1 MQARVYMICRTN
13 GKLYLD
19 VRLSGKER
27 LDGLSAYA
35 TAQDKRFPAQVFPGG
50 DAPDASTPSRSWVVT
65 IPFLAIAKADVIIEG
80 AHGAYPAL
88 HVDFKRAKLAS
99 LLNARLR
106 RSAFEAVAACERGAA
121 GTSTQLRLLRFL
133 EGEDDTAIWRMDVTA
148 GGQNGDVDD
157 IEVFD
162 GLGNPIS
169 FELFSFEDQA
179 VDRDGIRARR
189 RVYSLRVPYGFDCF
203 YVTAGDGFCSCDGRF
218 YNVKRTETW
227 EFMKDACADERQYR
241 TWLDAHK
248 ASPEDLAA
256 QAQTALGV
264 RPKFSIVV
272 PVFEPNAEYLSACI
286 SSVVRQSYAN
296 WELLL
301 VDASP
306 HDGITSKC
314 LEAIADDGRARHIEL
329 ERNLGIA
336 GNTNVGIENATGDWV
351 AFLDYDDILEPDAL
365 FCYARKIAQDA
376 EAAALFCDEDTFE
389 AEGQYRLPVFKS
401 ELNVDLLYSCN
412 CVRHF
417 LAVKREVLDS
427 IGTSSDDV
435 TGAQDYD
442 LTLRVIAAGGKVAH
456 VPRVLYHWRQHSA
469 STAGDNVSGKPYA
482 QEAGRLAL
490 QRHFEALGIGGHVEE
505 TAHPFIY
512 RMRYALPEPHPLVS
526 VIIPNKDHIGE
537 LDACVR
543 SIVENSTYR
552 AFEVV
557 VVENNSKDAKTFAYY
572 DRITTEFDQVKVV
585 HWDGAFNYS
594 AIINHGVRHAAG
606 TRLLLLN
613 NDTEV
618 ISPDFIFEMLGYLE
632 RPEVGVVGA
641 KLFFRDGLV
650 QHAGIEVG
658 PFDTIVHVNQD
669 FVDER
674 EGYRGRA
681 TRPGNF
687 SAVTG
692 ACQMVR
698 RDVFE
703 QVGGYDEGFAV
714 GFNDADFC
722 MRAREAGYLTVFTPY
737 AKLHHYEFTSR
748 GREEVDDAKM
758 RRWEGERELF
768 QTRWA
773 RYFEAGDPFSNP
785 NLSLESCYYALP

>member
-1 MQARVYMICRTN
+1 MTARMQARVYMICRTN

-19 VRLSGKER
+19 VRLSEEER

-35 TAQDKRFPAQVFPGG
+35 MAGNKRFPAQVFPTADGA
-50 DAPDASTPSRSWVVT
+50 DSATRWVVT
-65 IPFLAIAKADVIIEG
+65 IPFLALDHADVVIEG
-80 AHGAYPAL
+80 SRGAYPAL
-88 HVDFKRAKLAS
+88 HVNFKRAKLLS

-106 RSAFEAVAACERGAA
+106 RGAFAAVVACEGNAVGIA
-121 GTSTQLRLLRFL
+121 TQMRLLRFL
-133 EGEDDTAIWRMDVTA
+133 EGEDDTAIWRMDVTEGA
-148 GGQNGDVDD
+148 HGDNEYE

-162 GLGNPIS
+162 GFGNPVD
-169 FELFSFEDQA
+169 FELFLFEDQA
-179 VDRDGIRARR
+179 VDMDGIKARR
-189 RVYSLRVPYGFDCF
+189 RVYSLRVPYGLDCF
-203 YVTAGDGFCSCDGRF
+203 YATAGVGFCSCDGRF
-218 YNVKRTETW
+218 YNVKRTETRD
-227 EFMKDACADERQYR
+227 FMKDACADEGQYR
-241 TWLDAHK
+241 AWLDAHK

-256 QAQTALGV
+256 QAQVTLATQ
-264 RPKFSIVV
+264 PKFSIVV
-272 PVFEPNAEYLSACI
+272 PVFEPNAGYLSACI
-286 SSVVRQSYAN
+286 SSVVRQSYPN
-296 WELLL
+296 WELLV

-306 HDGITSKC
+306 HDGIAARC
-314 LEAIADDGRARHIEL
+314 LEPMGDERIVHLRL

-336 GNTNVGIENATGDWV
+336 GNTNVGIENATGDWI

-365 FCYARKIAQDA
+365 FCYARAIAHDA
-376 EAAALFCDEDTFE
+376 DATALFCDEDTFE
-389 AEGQYRLPVFKS
+389 VDGQYRFPVFKS
-401 ELNVDLLYSCN
+401 ELNLDLLYSYN
-412 CVRHF
+412 CVTHF
-417 LAVKREVLDS
+417 LAVKRETLEA
-427 IGTSSDDV
+427 IGTSPDDV

-442 LTLRVIAAGGKVAH
+442 LTLRVIAAGGKIAH

-469 STAGDNVSGKPYA
+469 STAGDNVSSKPYA

-490 QRHFEALGIGGHVEE
+490 QRHFEARGIAGHVEE
-505 TAHPFIY
+505 TSHPFIY
-512 RMRYALPEPHPLVS
+512 RMRYALPDPHPLVS

-543 SIVENSTYR
+543 SIIEKSAYREFEVVIVENSS
-552 AFEVV
+552 E
-557 VVENNSKDAKTFAYY
+557 DDGTFAYY
-572 DRITTEFDQVKVV
+572 ERITAEFDQVKVV
-585 HWDGAFNYS
+585 RWEGSFNYS

-606 TRLLLLN
+606 SRLLLLN

-618 ISPDFIFEMLGYLE
+618 ISPDFIPEMLGYLE

-669 FVDER
+669 FVDKR

-703 QVGGYDEGFAV
+703 QVGGYDEDFAV

-722 MRAREAGYLTVFTPY
+722 MRAKEAGYLTVFTPY

-768 QTRWA
+768 QERWA
-773 RYFEAGDPFSNP
+773 KYFEEGDPFSNP

>member
-19 VRLSGKER
+19 VRLSGEER
-27 LDGLSAYA
+27 LDGLFAYA
-35 TAQDKRFPAQVFPGG
+35 MAGNKRFPAQVFPATDGT
-50 DAPDASTPSRSWVVT
+50 DSATRWVVT
-65 IPFLAIAKADVIIEG
+65 IPFLAFDHADVVIEG
-80 AHGAYPAL
+80 SRGAYPAL
-88 HVDFKRAKLAS
+88 HVNFKRAKLLS

-106 RSAFEAVAACERGAA
+106 RDAFGSVVACEGNAIGIA
-121 GTSTQLRLLRFL
+121 TQMRLLRFL
-133 EGEDDTAIWRMDVTA
+133 EGEDDTAIWRMDVTEGA
-148 GGQNGDVDD
+148 RGDNEDE

-162 GLGNPIS
+162 GFGNPVE
-169 FELFSFEDQA
+169 FELFLFEDQA
-179 VDRDGIRARR
+179 VDMDGIKARR
-189 RVYSLRVPYGFDCF
+189 RVYSLRVPYGLDCF
-203 YVTAGDGFCSCDGRF
+203 YATAGDGFCSCDGRF
-218 YNVKRTETW
+218 YNVKRTETR
-227 EFMKDACADERQYR
+227 EFMKDACADEGQYR

-248 ASPEDLAA
+248 ASSEDLAA
-256 QAQTALGV
+256 QAQAVLTV
-264 RPKFSIVV
+264 QPKFSIVV
-272 PVFEPNAEYLSACI
+272 PVFEPNAGYLSACI
-286 SSVVRQSYAN
+286 SSVTNQSYAN

-301 VDASP
+301 VDASSQ
-306 HDGITSKC
+306 DGIVSNC
-314 LEAIADDGRARHIEL
+314 LEAIGDDARIRHLEL
-329 ERNLGIA
+329 DGNLGIA

-365 FCYARKIAQDA
+365 FCYAHAIVRDA
-376 EAAALFCDEDTFE
+376 DATALFCDEDTFE
-389 AEGQYRLPVFKS
+389 VDGQYRFPVFKS
-401 ELNVDLLYSCN
+401 ELNLDLLYSYN
-412 CVRHF
+412 CVTHF
-417 LAVKREVLDS
+417 LAVKREALEA
-427 IGTSSDDV
+427 IGTSPDDV

-442 LTLRVIAAGGKVAH
+442 LTLRVIAAGGKIAH

-469 STAGDNVSGKPYA
+469 STAGDNVSSKPYA

-490 QRHFEALGIGGHVEE
+490 QRHFEARGIAGHVEE
-505 TAHPFIY
+505 TSHPFIY
-512 RMRYALPEPHPLVS
+512 RMRYTLPDPHPLVS

-543 SIVENSTYR
+543 SIIEKSAYR
-552 AFEVV
+552 EFEVV
-557 VVENNSKDAKTFAYY
+557 IVENNSEDDGTFAYY
-572 DRITTEFDQVKVV
+572 ERITAEFDQVKVV
-585 HWDGAFNYS
+585 RWEGAFNYS

-606 TRLLLLN
+606 SRLLLLN

-618 ISPDFIFEMLGYLE
+618 ISPDFIPEMLGYLE

-703 QVGGYDEGFAV
+703 QVGGYDEDFAV

-722 MRAREAGYLTVFTPY
+722 MRVKEAGYLTVFTPY

-768 QTRWA
+768 QERWA
-773 RYFEAGDPFSNP
+773 KYFEEGDPFSNP
-785 NLSLESCYYALP
+785 NLSLESCYYALS

>member
-19 VRLSGKER
+19 VRLSGEER

-35 TAQDKRFPAQVFPGG
+35 MAENKRFPAQVFPTADGA
-50 DAPDASTPSRSWVVT
+50 DSATRWVVT
-65 IPFLAIAKADVIIEG
+65 IPFLAFDHADVVIEG
-80 AHGAYPAL
+80 SRGAYPAL
-88 HVDFKRAKLAS
+88 HVNFKRAKLLS

-106 RSAFEAVAACERGAA
+106 RGAFGSVVACEGNAIGIA
-121 GTSTQLRLLRFL
+121 TQMRLLRFL
-133 EGEDDTAIWRMDVTA
+133 EGEDDTAIWRMDVTEGA
-148 GGQNGDVDD
+148 HGDNEDE

-162 GLGNPIS
+162 GFGNPVE
-169 FELFSFEDQA
+169 FELFLFEDQA
-179 VDRDGIRARR
+179 VDMDGIKARR
-189 RVYSLRVPYGFDCF
+189 RVYSLRVPYGLDCF
-203 YVTAGDGFCSCDGRF
+203 YATAGDGFCSCDGRF
-218 YNVKRTETW
+218 YNVKRAETRD
-227 EFMKDACADERQYR
+227 FMKDACADEEQYR
-241 TWLDAHK
+241 KWLNTHK

-256 QAQTALGV
+256 QAQAVLTV
-264 RPKFSIVV
+264 QPKFSIVV
-272 PVFEPNAEYLSACI
+272 PVFEPNAGYLSACI

-296 WELLL
+296 WELLV

-306 HDGITSKC
+306 HDGIAARC
-314 LEAIADDGRARHIEL
+314 LEPMGDERIVYLRL

-365 FCYARKIAQDA
+365 FCYARAIARDA
-376 EAAALFCDEDTFE
+376 DAAAMFCDEDTFE
-389 AEGQYRLPVFKS
+389 VDGQYRFPVFKS
-401 ELNVDLLYSCN
+401 ELNLDLLYSYN
-412 CVRHF
+412 CVTHF
-417 LAVKREVLDS
+417 LAVKREALEA
-427 IGTSSDDV
+427 IGTSPDDV

-442 LTLRVIAAGGKVAH
+442 LTLRVIAAGGKIVH
-456 VPRVLYHWRQHSA
+456 VPRVLYHWRQHST
-469 STAGDNVSGKPYA
+469 STAGDNVSSKPYA

-490 QRHFEALGIGGHVEE
+490 QRHFEARGIAGHVEE
-505 TAHPFIY
+505 TSHPFIY
-512 RMRYALPEPHPLVS
+512 RMRYALPDPHPLVS

-543 SIVENSTYR
+543 SIIEKSAYR
-552 AFEVV
+552 EFEIVI
-557 VVENNSKDAKTFAYY
+557 VENNSEDDETFAYY
-572 DRITTEFDQVKVV
+572 ERITAEFDQVKVV
-585 HWDGAFNYS
+585 RWEGSFNYS

-606 TRLLLLN
+606 SRLLLLN
-613 NDTEV
+613 NDTEI
-618 ISPDFIFEMLGYLE
+618 ISPDFIPEMLGYLE

-703 QVGGYDEGFAV
+703 QAGGYDEDFAV

-722 MRAREAGYLTVFTPY
+722 MRAKEAGYLTVFTPY

-768 QTRWA
+768 QERWA
-773 RYFEAGDPFSNP
+773 KYFEEGDPFSNP

>member
-19 VRLSGKER
+19 VRLSGEER

-35 TAQDKRFPAQVFPGG
+35 MAENKRFPAQVFPTADGA
-50 DAPDASTPSRSWVVT
+50 DSATRWVVT
-65 IPFLAIAKADVIIEG
+65 IPFLAFDHADVVIEG
-80 AHGAYPAL
+80 SRGAYPAL
-88 HVDFKRAKLAS
+88 HVNFKRAKLLS

-106 RSAFEAVAACERGAA
+106 RDAFGSVVACEGNAIGIA
-121 GTSTQLRLLRFL
+121 TQMRLLRFL
-133 EGEDDTAIWRMDVTA
+133 EGEDDTAIWRMDVTEGA
-148 GGQNGDVDD
+148 HGDNEDE

-162 GLGNPIS
+162 GFGNPVE
-169 FELFSFEDQA
+169 FELFLFEDQA
-179 VDRDGIRARR
+179 VDMDGIKARR
-189 RVYSLRVPYGFDCF
+189 RVYSLRVPYGLDCF
-203 YVTAGDGFCSCDGRF
+203 YATAGDGFCSCDGRF
-218 YNVKRTETW
+218 YNVKRAETRD
-227 EFMKDACADERQYR
+227 FMKDACADERQYR
-241 TWLDAHK
+241 AWLDAHK

-256 QAQTALGV
+256 QAQAVLTV
-264 RPKFSIVV
+264 QPKFSIVV
-272 PVFEPNAEYLSACI
+272 PVFEPNAGYLSACI
-286 SSVVRQSYAN
+286 SSVTNQSYAN

-301 VDASP
+301 VDASSQ
-306 HDGITSKC
+306 DGIVSNC
-314 LEAIADDGRARHIEL
+314 LEAIGDDARIRHLEL
-329 ERNLGIA
+329 DGNLGIA

-365 FCYARKIAQDA
+365 FCYAHAIVRDA
-376 EAAALFCDEDTFE
+376 DAAALFCDEDTFE
-389 AEGQYRLPVFKS
+389 VDGQYRLPVFKS
-401 ELNVDLLYSCN
+401 ELNLDLLYSYN

-417 LAVKREVLDS
+417 LAVRREMLEA

-442 LTLRVIAAGGKVAH
+442 LTLRVIAAGGKIAH

-469 STAGDNVSGKPYA
+469 STTVDNVSGKPYA

-490 QRHFEALGIGGHVEE
+490 QRHFEARGIAGHVEE
-505 TAHPFIY
+505 TSHPFIY
-512 RMRYALPEPHPLVS
+512 RMRYALPDPHPLVS

-543 SIVENSTYR
+543 SIIEKSAYR
-552 AFEVV
+552 EFEVV
-557 VVENNSKDAKTFAYY
+557 IVENNSEDDGTFAYY
-572 DRITTEFDQVKVV
+572 ERITAEFDQVKVV
-585 HWDGAFNYS
+585 RWEGAFNYS

-606 TRLLLLN
+606 SRLLLLN

-618 ISPDFIFEMLGYLE
+618 ISPDFIPEMLGYLE

-703 QVGGYDEGFAV
+703 QVGGYDEDFAV

-722 MRAREAGYLTVFTPY
+722 MRVKEAGYLTVFTPY

-768 QTRWA
+768 QERWA
-773 RYFEAGDPFSNP
+773 KYFEEGDPFSNP

>member
-1 MQARVYMICRTN
+1 MQAHLYMVCRTN

-19 VRLSGKER
+19 VRLSGEER

-35 TAQDKRFPAQVFPGG
+35 MAGNKRFPAQVFPTADGA
-50 DAPDASTPSRSWVVT
+50 DSATRWVVT
-65 IPFLAIAKADVIIEG
+65 IPFLAFDHADVVIEG
-80 AHGAYPAL
+80 SCGAYPAL
-88 HVDFKRAKLAS
+88 HVNFKRAKLLS

-106 RSAFEAVAACERGAA
+106 RDAFGSVVACEGNAIGIA
-121 GTSTQLRLLRFL
+121 TQMRLLRFL
-133 EGEDDTAIWRMDVTA
+133 EGEDDTAIWRMDVTRDV
-148 GGQNGDVDD
+148 GDDAEDV

-162 GLGNPIS
+162 GFGNPVE
-169 FELFSFEDQA
+169 FELFLFEDQA
-179 VDRDGIRARR
+179 VDVDGIRARR
-189 RVYSLRVPYGFDCF
+189 KIYSLRVPYGLDCF
-203 YVTAGDGFCSCDGRF
+203 YVTAGNGFCSCDGRF

-227 EFMKDACADERQYR
+227 EFMKDACADEGHYR
-241 TWLDAHK
+241 AWLDVHK
-248 ASPEDLAA
+248 ASPEELAT
-256 QAQTALGV
+256 QAQTALV
-264 RPKFSIVV
+264 AQPKFSIVI
-272 PVFEPNAEYLSACI
+272 PVFEPNAGYLSTCI

-296 WELLL
+296 WELLV

-306 HDGITSKC
+306 YDGIAARC
-314 LEAIADDGRARHIEL
+314 LEPMCDERIVYLRL

-336 GNTNVGIENATGDWV
+336 GNTNVGIENATGDWI

-365 FCYARKIAQDA
+365 FCYAHAIARDA
-376 EAAALFCDEDTFE
+376 DAAALFCDEDTFE
-389 AEGQYRLPVFKS
+389 VDGQYRFPVFKS
-401 ELNVDLLYSCN
+401 ELNLDLLYSYN
-412 CVRHF
+412 CVTHF
-417 LAVKREVLDS
+417 LAVKREALEA
-427 IGTSSDDV
+427 IGTSPDDV

-442 LTLRVIAAGGKVAH
+442 LTLRVIAAGGEVVH

-469 STAGDNVSGKPYA
+469 STAGDNVSSKPYA

-490 QRHFEALGIGGHVEE
+490 QRHFETRGIAGQVEE
-505 TAHPFIY
+505 TSHPFIY
-512 RMRYALPEPHPLVS
+512 RMRYALPDPHPFVS

-543 SIVENSTYR
+543 SIIGKSTYR
-552 AFEVV
+552 EFEIII
-557 VVENNSKDAKTFAYY
+557 VENNSEDAATFDYY
-572 DRITTEFDQVKVV
+572 ERIATEFEQVKVV
-585 HWDGAFNYS
+585 RWDGAFNYS
-594 AIINHGVRHAAG
+594 AIINYGASKASG
-606 TRLLLLN
+606 SRLLLLN

-618 ISPDFIFEMLGYLE
+618 ISPDFIPEMLGYLE

-669 FVDER
+669 FTDER

-703 QVGGYDEGFAV
+703 QVGGYDEDFAV

-722 MRAREAGYLTVFTPY
+722 MRAKEAGYLTVFTPY

-768 QTRWA
+768 QERWA
-773 RYFEAGDPFSNP
+773 KHFEEGDPFSNP

>member
-19 VRLSGKER
+19 VRLSGEER

-35 TAQDKRFPAQVFPGG
+35 MAGNKRFPAQVFPTADGA
-50 DAPDASTPSRSWVVT
+50 DSATRWVVT
-65 IPFLAIAKADVIIEG
+65 IPFLAFDHADVVIEG
-80 AHGAYPAL
+80 SCGAYPAL
-88 HVDFKRAKLAS
+88 HVNFKRAKLLS

-106 RSAFEAVAACERGAA
+106 RDAFGSVVACEGNAIGIA
-121 GTSTQLRLLRFL
+121 TQMRLLRFL
-133 EGEDDTAIWRMDVTA
+133 EGEDDTAIWRMDVTEGA
-148 GGQNGDVDD
+148 HGDNEDE

-162 GLGNPIS
+162 GFGNPVE
-169 FELFSFEDQA
+169 FELFLFEDQA
-179 VDRDGIRARR
+179 VDMDGIKARR
-189 RVYSLRVPYGFDCF
+189 RVYSLRVPYGLDCF
-203 YVTAGDGFCSCDGRF
+203 YATAGDGFCSCDGRF
-218 YNVKRTETW
+218 YNVKRTETR
-227 EFMKDACADERQYR
+227 EFMKDACADEGQYR
-241 TWLDAHK
+241 AWLDAHK

-256 QAQTALGV
+256 QAQAVLTV
-264 RPKFSIVV
+264 QPKFSIVV
-272 PVFEPNAEYLSACI
+272 PVFEPNAGYLSTCI

-296 WELLL
+296 WELLV

-306 HDGITSKC
+306 HDGIAARC
-314 LEAIADDGRARHIEL
+314 LEPMGDERIVRLRL

-365 FCYARKIAQDA
+365 FCYAHAIARDA
-376 EAAALFCDEDTFE
+376 DAAALFCDEDTFE
-389 AEGQYRLPVFKS
+389 VDGQYRFPVFKS
-401 ELNVDLLYSCN
+401 ELNLDLLYSYN
-412 CVRHF
+412 CVTHF
-417 LAVKREVLDS
+417 LAVKREALEA
-427 IGTSSDDV
+427 IGTSPDDV

-442 LTLRVIAAGGKVAH
+442 LTLRVIAAGGEVVH

-469 STAGDNVSGKPYA
+469 STAGDNVSSKPYA

-490 QRHFEALGIGGHVEE
+490 QRHFETRGIAGQVEE
-505 TAHPFIY
+505 TSHPFIY
-512 RMRYALPEPHPLVS
+512 RMRYALPDPHPFVS

-543 SIVENSTYR
+543 SIIGKSTYR
-552 AFEVV
+552 EFEIII
-557 VVENNSKDAKTFAYY
+557 VENNSEDAATFDYY
-572 DRITTEFDQVKVV
+572 ERIATEFEQVKVV
-585 HWDGAFNYS
+585 RWDGAFNYS
-594 AIINHGVRHAAG
+594 AIINYGASKASG
-606 TRLLLLN
+606 SRLLLLN

-618 ISPDFIFEMLGYLE
+618 ISPDFIPEMLGYLE

-669 FVDER
+669 FTDER

-703 QVGGYDEGFAV
+703 QVGGYDEDFAV

-722 MRAREAGYLTVFTPY
+722 MRAKEAGYLTVFTPY

-768 QTRWA
+768 QERWA
-773 RYFEAGDPFSNP
+773 KHFEEGDPFSNP

>member
-1 MQARVYMICRTN
+1 M
-13 GKLYLD
+13 
-19 VRLSGKER
+19 
-27 LDGLSAYA
+27 
-35 TAQDKRFPAQVFPGG
+35 
-50 DAPDASTPSRSWVVT
+50 
-65 IPFLAIAKADVIIEG
+65 
-80 AHGAYPAL
+80 
-88 HVDFKRAKLAS
+88 
-99 LLNARLR
+99 
-106 RSAFEAVAACERGAA
+106 
-121 GTSTQLRLLRFL
+121 
-133 EGEDDTAIWRMDVTA
+133 
-148 GGQNGDVDD
+148 
-157 IEVFD
+157 
-162 GLGNPIS
+162 
-169 FELFSFEDQA
+169 
-179 VDRDGIRARR
+179 
-189 RVYSLRVPYGFDCF
+189 
-203 YVTAGDGFCSCDGRF
+203 
-218 YNVKRTETW
+218 KRTETRD
-227 EFMKDACADERQYR
+227 FMKDACADEGQYR
-241 TWLDAHK
+241 AWLDVHK

-256 QAQTALGV
+256 QTQAVLMVQ
-264 RPKFSIVV
+264 PKFSIVV
-272 PVFEPNAEYLSACI
+272 PVFEPNAGYLSTCI

-296 WELLL
+296 WELLV

-306 HDGITSKC
+306 HDGIAARC
-314 LEAIADDGRARHIEL
+314 LEPMGDERIVYLRL

-336 GNTNVGIENATGDWV
+336 GNTNVGIENATGDWI

-365 FCYARKIAQDA
+365 FCYARAIAHDA
-376 EAAALFCDEDTFE
+376 DATALFCDEDTFE
-389 AEGQYRLPVFKS
+389 VDGQYRFPVFKS
-401 ELNVDLLYSCN
+401 ELNLDLLYSYN
-412 CVRHF
+412 CVTHF
-417 LAVKREVLDS
+417 LAVKRETLEA
-427 IGTSSDDV
+427 IGTSPDDV

-442 LTLRVIAAGGKVAH
+442 LTLRVIAAGGKIAH

-469 STAGDNVSGKPYA
+469 STAGDNVSSKPYA

-490 QRHFEALGIGGHVEE
+490 QRHFEARGIAGHVEE
-505 TAHPFIY
+505 TLHPFIY
-512 RMRYALPEPHPLVS
+512 RMRYALPDPHPLVS

-543 SIVENSTYR
+543 SIIEKSAYR
-552 AFEVV
+552 EFEVV
-557 VVENNSKDAKTFAYY
+557 IVENNSEDDGTFAYY
-572 DRITTEFDQVKVV
+572 ERIIAEFDQVKVV
-585 HWDGAFNYS
+585 RWNRAFNYS

-606 TRLLLLN
+606 SRLLLLN

-618 ISPDFIFEMLGYLE
+618 ISPDFIPEMLGYLE

-703 QVGGYDEGFAV
+703 QVGGYDEDFAV

-722 MRAREAGYLTVFTPY
+722 MRAKEAGYLTVFTPY

-768 QTRWA
+768 QKRWA
-773 RYFEAGDPFSNP
+773 KYFEEGDPSSNP

>member
-1 MQARVYMICRTN
+1 MRAHVNLVCRTN

-19 VRLSGKER
+19 VRLSEEER

-35 TAQDKRFPAQVFPGG
+35 MAGSRRFPAQVFPAADGV
-50 DAPDASTPSRSWVVT
+50 DSATRWVIA
-65 IPFLAIAKADVIIEG
+65 IPFLALDRADVIIEG
-80 AHGAYPAL
+80 SCGADPAL
-88 HVDFKRAKLAS
+88 HVNFKRAKLLS

-106 RSAFEAVAACERGAA
+106 RSAFESIIACERSVA
-121 GTSTQLRLLRFL
+121 GVVTQLRLLRFL
-133 EGEDDTAIWRMDVTA
+133 EGEDDTAIWRMDVT
-148 GGQNGDVDD
+148 GDAQGDAADEIKVC
-157 IEVFD
+157 D
-162 GLGNPIS
+162 GFGNPVE
-169 FELFSFEDQA
+169 FELFLFEDQA
-179 VDRDGIRARR
+179 VDVDGIKARR
-189 RVYSLRVPYGFDCF
+189 RIYSLRVPYGLDCF

-227 EFMKDACADERQYR
+227 EFMKDACADEGQYR
-241 TWLDAHK
+241 AWLDAHK
-248 ASPEDLAA
+248 ASPEDLAV
-256 QAQTALGV
+256 QARTTLAVQ
-264 RPKFSIVV
+264 PKFSIVV
-272 PVFEPNAEYLSACI
+272 PVFEPNAAFLGACI

-296 WELLL
+296 WELLV

-306 HDGITSKC
+306 HDGIVRRC
-314 LEAIADDGRARHIEL
+314 LESMDDERIRHLEL
-329 ERNLGIA
+329 EANFGIA
-336 GNTNVGIENATGDWV
+336 GNTNVGIDNATGDWV
-351 AFLDYDDILEPDAL
+351 AFLDYDDMLEPDAL
-365 FCYARKIAQDA
+365 FCYARAIAQDE

-401 ELNVDLLYSCN
+401 ELNLDLLYSYN
-412 CVRHF
+412 CVMHF
-417 LAVKREVLDS
+417 LAVKRTMLDK
-427 IGTSSDDV
+427 IGTSPGDV

-442 LTLRVIAAGGKVAH
+442 LTLRVIAAGGKVVH
-456 VPRVLYHWRQHSA
+456 VPRVLYHCRQDSV
-469 STAGDNVSGKPYA
+469 STTVDISRARK
-482 QEAGRLAL
+482 AGRLAL
-490 QRHFEALGIGGHVEE
+490 QRHFEARGIAGQVEE
-505 TAHPFIY
+505 TSCPFTY
-512 RMRYALPEPHPLVS
+512 RMRYALPDSRLLVS

-543 SIVENSTYR
+543 SIIGKSTYR
-552 AFEVV
+552 DFEIVI
-557 VVENNSKDAKTFAYY
+557 VENNSEDAATFDYY
-572 DRITTEFDQVKVV
+572 ERIIAEFEQVKVV
-585 HWDGAFNYS
+585 RWDGVFNYS
-594 AIINHGVRHAAG
+594 AIINYGASEASG
-606 TRLLLLN
+606 SRLLLLN

-618 ISPDFIFEMLGYLE
+618 ISPDFIPEMLGYLE

-703 QVGGYDEGFAV
+703 QVGGYDEDFAV

-722 MRAREAGYLTVFTPY
+722 MRAKEAGYLTVFTPY

-768 QTRWA
+768 QERWA
-773 RYFEAGDPFSNP
+773 KYFEEGDPFSNP

>member
-1 MQARVYMICRTN
+1 MQAHLYMVCRTN

-19 VRLSGKER
+19 VRLSEEEC

-35 TAQDKRFPAQVFPGG
+35 TSGDRRFPAQVFPADGG
-50 DAPDASTPSRSWVVT
+50 MEPTTRWIVMV
-65 IPFLAIAKADVIIEG
+65 PFLALAKADVIIEG
-80 AHGAYPAL
+80 SRGAYPAL
-88 HVDFKRAKLAS
+88 HVNFKRAKLIS

-106 RSAFEAVAACERGAA
+106 RSAFESVATCDGRFLDGI
-121 GTSTQLRLLRFL
+121 TQMRLLRFL
-133 EGEDDTAIWRMDVTA
+133 EGEDDTAIWRMDVTRDA
-148 GGQNGDVDD
+148 GDD
-157 IEVFD
+157 AEDAIEVFD
-162 GLGNPIS
+162 GFGNPVE
-169 FELFSFEDQA
+169 FELFLFEDQA
-179 VDRDGIRARR
+179 MDVDGIRARR
-189 RVYSLRVPYGFDCF
+189 KIYSLRVPYGLDCF
-203 YVTAGDGFCSCDGRF
+203 HVTAGNGFCSCDGRF
-218 YNVKRTETW
+218 YNVKRTETR
-227 EFMKDACADERQYR
+227 EFMKDACADEGQYR

-248 ASPEDLAA
+248 ASSEDLAA
-256 QAQTALGV
+256 QAQAVLTV
-264 RPKFSIVV
+264 QPKFSIVV
-272 PVFEPNAEYLSACI
+272 PVFEPNAGYLSACI
-286 SSVVRQSYAN
+286 SSVTNQSYAN

-301 VDASP
+301 VDASSQG
-306 HDGITSKC
+306 GIVSNC
-314 LEAIADDGRARHIEL
+314 LEAIGDDARIRHLEL
-329 ERNLGIA
+329 DGNLGIA
-336 GNTNVGIENATGDWV
+336 GNTNVGIENATGGWV

-365 FCYARKIAQDA
+365 FCYVRAIARDA
-376 EAAALFCDEDTFE
+376 DAVALFCDEDTFE
-389 AEGQYRLPVFKS
+389 VDGQYRFPVFKS
-401 ELNVDLLYSCN
+401 ELNLDLLYSYN
-412 CVRHF
+412 CVTHF
-417 LAVKREVLDS
+417 LAVKREALEA
-427 IGTSSDDV
+427 IGTSPDDV

-442 LTLRVIAAGGKVAH
+442 LTLRVIAAGGKIVH

-469 STAGDNVSGKPYA
+469 STAGDNVSSKPYA

-490 QRHFEALGIGGHVEE
+490 QRHFEARGIAGHVEE
-505 TAHPFIY
+505 TSHPFIY
-512 RMRYALPEPHPLVS
+512 RMRYALSDPHPLVS

-543 SIVENSTYR
+543 SIIEKSAYR
-552 AFEVV
+552 EFEVV
-557 VVENNSKDAKTFAYY
+557 IVENNSEDDETFACYE
-572 DRITTEFDQVKVV
+572 RITVEFDQVKVV
-585 HWDGAFNYS
+585 RWEGSFNYS
-594 AIINHGVRHAAG
+594 AIINHGVQHAAG
-606 TRLLLLN
+606 SRLLLLN

-618 ISPDFIFEMLGYLE
+618 ISPDFIPEMLGYLE

-703 QVGGYDEGFAV
+703 QVGGYDEDFAV

-722 MRAREAGYLTVFTPY
+722 MRAKEAGYLTVFTPY

-768 QTRWA
+768 QERWA
-773 RYFEAGDPFSNP
+773 KYFEEGDPFSNP

>member
-1 MQARVYMICRTN
+1 MQAHLYMLCRTN

-19 VRLSGKER
+19 VRLSEEEC

-35 TAQDKRFPAQVFPGG
+35 TSGDRRFPAQVFPADGG
-50 DAPDASTPSRSWVVT
+50 MEPTTRWIVT
-65 IPFLAIAKADVIIEG
+65 VPFLALAKADVIIEG
-80 AHGAYPAL
+80 SHGTYPAL
-88 HVDFKRAKLAS
+88 HVNFKRAKLIS

-106 RSAFEAVAACERGAA
+106 RGAFESVAACDGRFLDGI
-121 GTSTQLRLLRFL
+121 TQMRLLRFL
-133 EGEDDTAIWRMDVTA
+133 EGEDDTAIWRMDVTRDV
-148 GGQNGDVDD
+148 GDDAEDV

-162 GLGNPIS
+162 GFGNPVE
-169 FELFSFEDQA
+169 FELFLFEDQA
-179 VDRDGIRARR
+179 VDVDGIRARR
-189 RVYSLRVPYGFDCF
+189 KIYSLRVPYGLDCF
-203 YVTAGDGFCSCDGRF
+203 YVTAGNGFCSCDGRF

-227 EFMKDACADERQYR
+227 EFMKDACADEGQYR
-241 TWLDAHK
+241 AWLDAHK

-256 QAQTALGV
+256 QAQAVLTV
-264 RPKFSIVV
+264 QPKFSIVV
-272 PVFEPNAEYLSACI
+272 PVFEPNEGYLKSCIASVAC
-286 SSVVRQSYAN
+286 QSYAN

-306 HDGITSKC
+306 HDGIAVRC
-314 LEAIADDGRARHIEL
+314 LEAIGD
-329 ERNLGIA
+329 ERIVHLQLGQNLGIA

-365 FCYARKIAQDA
+365 FCYAHAIARDA
-376 EAAALFCDEDTFE
+376 DAAALFCDEDTFE
-389 AEGQYRLPVFKS
+389 VDGQYRFPVFKS
-401 ELNVDLLYSCN
+401 ELNLDLLYSYN
-412 CVRHF
+412 CVEHF
-417 LAVKREVLDS
+417 LAVKREMLGT
-427 IGTSSDDV
+427 IGTLPDDV
-435 TGAQDYD
+435 TGVQDYD
-442 LTLRVIAAGGKVAH
+442 LTLRVIAVGGKIAH

-469 STAGDNVSGKPYA
+469 STAGDNVSSKPYA
-482 QEAGRLAL
+482 QKAGRLAL
-490 QRHFEALGIGGHVEE
+490 QRHFEARGIAGHVEE
-505 TAHPFIY
+505 TSHPFIY

-543 SIVENSTYR
+543 SIIEKSAYR
-552 AFEVV
+552 EFEVV
-557 VVENNSKDAKTFAYY
+557 IVENNSEDDRTFAYY
-572 DRITTEFDQVKVV
+572 ERITAQSDQVKVV
-585 HWDGAFNYS
+585 RWDGAFNYS

-606 TRLLLLN
+606 SRLLLLN

-618 ISPDFIFEMLGYLE
+618 ISPDFIPEMLGYLE

-703 QVGGYDEGFAV
+703 QVGGYDEDFAV

-722 MRAREAGYLTVFTPY
+722 MRVKEAGYLTVFTPY

-748 GREEVDDAKM
+748 GREEMDDAKM

-768 QTRWA
+768 QERWA
-773 RYFEAGDPFSNP
+773 KYFEEGDPFSNP

>member
-19 VRLSGKER
+19 VRLSGEER

-35 TAQDKRFPAQVFPGG
+35 MAENKRFPAQVFPTADGA
-50 DAPDASTPSRSWVVT
+50 DSATRWVVT
-65 IPFLAIAKADVIIEG
+65 IPFLAFDHADVVIEG
-80 AHGAYPAL
+80 SRGAYPAL
-88 HVDFKRAKLAS
+88 HVNFKRAKLLS

-106 RSAFEAVAACERGAA
+106 RGAFGSVVACEGNAVGIA
-121 GTSTQLRLLRFL
+121 TQMRLLRFL
-133 EGEDDTAIWRMDVTA
+133 EGEDDTAIWRMDVTEGA
-148 GGQNGDVDD
+148 HGDNEDE

-162 GLGNPIS
+162 GFGNPVE
-169 FELFSFEDQA
+169 FELFLFEDQA
-179 VDRDGIRARR
+179 VDMDGIKARR
-189 RVYSLRVPYGFDCF
+189 RVYSLRVPYGLDCF
-203 YVTAGDGFCSCDGRF
+203 YATAGDGFCSCDDRF
-218 YNVKRTETW
+218 YNVKRTETR
-227 EFMKDACADERQYR
+227 EFMKDACADEGQYR

-248 ASPEDLAA
+248 ASSEDLVA
-256 QAQTALGV
+256 QAQAVLTV
-264 RPKFSIVV
+264 QPKFSIVV
-272 PVFEPNAEYLSACI
+272 PVFEPNAGYLSACI
-286 SSVVRQSYAN
+286 SSVVCQSYPN
-296 WELLL
+296 WELLV

-306 HDGITSKC
+306 HDGIAARC
-314 LEAIADDGRARHIEL
+314 LEPMCDERIVHLRL

-365 FCYARKIAQDA
+365 FCYARAIARDA
-376 EAAALFCDEDTFE
+376 DAAALFCDEDTFE
-389 AEGQYRLPVFKS
+389 VDGQYRFPVFKS
-401 ELNVDLLYSCN
+401 ELNLDLLYSYN
-412 CVRHF
+412 CVTHF
-417 LAVKREVLDS
+417 LAVKREALEA
-427 IGTSSDDV
+427 IGTSPDDV

-442 LTLRVIAAGGKVAH
+442 LTLRVIAAGGKIAH

-469 STAGDNVSGKPYA
+469 STAGDNVSSKPYA

-490 QRHFEALGIGGHVEE
+490 QRHFEARGIAGHVEE
-505 TAHPFIY
+505 TSHPFIY
-512 RMRYALPEPHPLVS
+512 RMRYALPDPHPLVS

-543 SIVENSTYR
+543 SIIEKSAYR
-552 AFEVV
+552 EFEVV
-557 VVENNSKDAKTFAYY
+557 IVENNSEDDGTFAYY
-572 DRITTEFDQVKVV
+572 ERITAEFDQVKVV
-585 HWDGAFNYS
+585 RWEGSFNYS

-606 TRLLLLN
+606 SRLLLLN

-618 ISPDFIFEMLGYLE
+618 ISPDFIPEMLGYLE

-703 QVGGYDEGFAV
+703 QVGGYDEDFAV

-722 MRAREAGYLTVFTPY
+722 MRAKEAGYLTVFTPY

-768 QTRWA
+768 QERWA
-773 RYFEAGDPFSNP
+773 KYFEEGDPFSNP

>member
-1 MQARVYMICRTN
+1 MQAHLYMVCRTN

-19 VRLSGKER
+19 VRLSEDEC

-35 TAQDKRFPAQVFPGG
+35 TSGDRRFPAQVFPADGG
-50 DAPDASTPSRSWVVT
+50 NEPTARWTVT
-65 IPFLAIAKADVIIEG
+65 VPFLALAKADVIIEG
-80 AHGAYPAL
+80 SHGTYPAL
-88 HVDFKRAKLAS
+88 HVNFKRAKLIS

-106 RSAFEAVAACERGAA
+106 RSAFESVATCDGRFLDGIA
-121 GTSTQLRLLRFL
+121 QMRLLRFL
-133 EGEDDTAIWRMDVTA
+133 EGEDDTAIWRMDVTRDA
-148 GGQNGDVDD
+148 GDD
-157 IEVFD
+157 AEDAIEVFD
-162 GLGNPIS
+162 GFGNPIE
-169 FELFSFEDQA
+169 FELFLFEDQA
-179 VDRDGIRARR
+179 MDVDGIRARR
-189 RVYSLRVPYGFDCF
+189 KIYSLRVPYGLDCF
-203 YVTAGDGFCSCDGRF
+203 YVTAGNGFCSCDGRF

-227 EFMKDACADERQYR
+227 EFMKDACADEEQYR
-241 TWLDAHK
+241 KWLGAHT
-248 ASPEDLAA
+248 ASPEELAT
-256 QAQTALGV
+256 QAQTALATQ
-264 RPKFSIVV
+264 PKFSIVV
-272 PVFEPNAEYLSACI
+272 PVFEPNEGYLKSCIASVAC
-286 SSVVRQSYAN
+286 QSYAN

-306 HDGITSKC
+306 HDGIAVRC
-314 LEAIADDGRARHIEL
+314 LEAIGD
-329 ERNLGIA
+329 ERIVHLQLGQNLGIA
-336 GNTNVGIENATGDWV
+336 GNTNVGIENATGDWI
-351 AFLDYDDILEPDAL
+351 AFLDYDDMLEPDAL
-365 FCYARKIAQDA
+365 FCYARAIAQDE

-401 ELNVDLLYSCN
+401 ELNLDLLYSYN
-412 CVRHF
+412 CVTHF
-417 LAVKREVLDS
+417 LAVKRTMLDK
-427 IGTSSDDV
+427 IGTSPDDV

-442 LTLRVIAAGGKVAH
+442 LTLRVIAAGGEVVH

-469 STAGDNVSGKPYA
+469 STAGDNVSSKPYA

-490 QRHFEALGIGGHVEE
+490 QRHFETRGIAGQVEE
-505 TAHPFIY
+505 TSHPFIY
-512 RMRYALPEPHPLVS
+512 RMRYALSDSHPFVS

-543 SIVENSTYR
+543 SIIGKSTYR
-552 AFEVV
+552 EFEIVI
-557 VVENNSKDAKTFAYY
+557 VENNSEDAATSDYY
-572 DRITTEFDQVKVV
+572 ERIATEFEQVKVV
-585 HWDGAFNYS
+585 RWDGAFNYS
-594 AIINHGVRHAAG
+594 AIINYGASKASG
-606 TRLLLLN
+606 SRLLLLN

-618 ISPDFIFEMLGYLE
+618 ISPDFIPEMLGYLE

-669 FVDER
+669 FTDER

-698 RDVFE
+698 RDVFD
-703 QVGGYDEGFAV
+703 QVGGYDEDFAV

-722 MRAREAGYLTVFTPY
+722 MRVKEAGYLTVFTPY

-758 RRWEGERELF
+758 RRWKNEQKLF
-768 QTRWA
+768 QERWA
-773 RYFEAGDPFSNP
+773 EYFEKGDPFSNP

>member
-1 MQARVYMICRTN
+1 MQAHLYMVCRTN

-19 VRLSGKER
+19 VRLSEEEC

-35 TAQDKRFPAQVFPGG
+35 TSGDRRFPAQVFPADGG
-50 DAPDASTPSRSWVVT
+50 MEPTTRWIVT
-65 IPFLAIAKADVIIEG
+65 VPFLALAKADVIIEG
-80 AHGAYPAL
+80 SRGAYPAL
-88 HVDFKRAKLAS
+88 HVNFKRAKLLS

-106 RSAFEAVAACERGAA
+106 RDAFESVVACEDNAVGIA
-121 GTSTQLRLLRFL
+121 TQMRLLRFL
-133 EGEDDTAIWRMDVTA
+133 EGEDDTAIWRMDVTEGA
-148 GGQNGDVDD
+148 HGDNEDE

-162 GLGNPIS
+162 GLGNS
-169 FELFSFEDQA
+169 VDFELSLFEDQA
-179 VDRDGIRARR
+179 VDMDGIKARR
-189 RVYSLRVPYGFDCF
+189 RVYSLRVPYGLDCF
-203 YVTAGDGFCSCDGRF
+203 YATAGDGFCSCDGRF
-218 YNVKRTETW
+218 YNVKRTETR
-227 EFMKDACADERQYR
+227 EFMKDACADEGQYR
-241 TWLDAHK
+241 AWLDAHK

-256 QAQTALGV
+256 QAQAVLTV
-264 RPKFSIVV
+264 QPKFSIVV
-272 PVFEPNAEYLSACI
+272 PVFEPNAGYLSTCI

-296 WELLL
+296 WELLV

-306 HDGITSKC
+306 HDGIAARC
-314 LEAIADDGRARHIEL
+314 LEPMGDERIVRLRL

-365 FCYARKIAQDA
+365 FCYAHAIARDA
-376 EAAALFCDEDTFE
+376 DAAALFCDEDTFE
-389 AEGQYRLPVFKS
+389 VDGQYRFPVFKS
-401 ELNVDLLYSCN
+401 ELNLDLLYSYN
-412 CVRHF
+412 CVTHF
-417 LAVKREVLDS
+417 LAVKREALEA
-427 IGTSSDDV
+427 IGTSPDDV

-442 LTLRVIAAGGKVAH
+442 LTLRVIAAGGEVVH

-469 STAGDNVSGKPYA
+469 STAGDNVSSKPYA

-490 QRHFEALGIGGHVEE
+490 QRHFETRGIAGQVEE
-505 TAHPFIY
+505 TSHPFIY
-512 RMRYALPEPHPLVS
+512 RMRYALPDPHPFVS

-543 SIVENSTYR
+543 SIIGKSTYR
-552 AFEVV
+552 EFEIVI
-557 VVENNSKDAKTFAYY
+557 VENNSEDAATFDYY
-572 DRITTEFDQVKVV
+572 ERIATEFEQVKVV
-585 HWDGAFNYS
+585 RWDGAFNYS
-594 AIINHGVRHAAG
+594 AIINYGASKASG
-606 TRLLLLN
+606 SRLLLLN

-618 ISPDFIFEMLGYLE
+618 ISPDFIPEMLGYLE

-669 FVDER
+669 FTDER

-703 QVGGYDEGFAV
+703 QVGGYDEDFAV

-722 MRAREAGYLTVFTPY
+722 MRAKEAGYLTVFTPY

-768 QTRWA
+768 QERWA
-773 RYFEAGDPFSNP
+773 KHFEEGDPFSNP

>member
-35 TAQDKRFPAQVFPGG
+35 MAGNKRFPAQVFPTAEGA
-50 DAPDASTPSRSWVVT
+50 DSATRWVVT
-65 IPFLAIAKADVIIEG
+65 IPFLAFDHADVVIEG
-80 AHGAYPAL
+80 SRGAYPAL
-88 HVDFKRAKLAS
+88 HVNFKRAKLLS

-106 RSAFEAVAACERGAA
+106 RDAFGSVVACEGNAIGIA
-121 GTSTQLRLLRFL
+121 TQMRLLRFL
-133 EGEDDTAIWRMDVTA
+133 EGEDDTAIWRMDVTEGA
-148 GGQNGDVDD
+148 HGDNEDE

-162 GLGNPIS
+162 GFGNPVE
-169 FELFSFEDQA
+169 FELFLFEDQA
-179 VDRDGIRARR
+179 VDMDGIKARR
-189 RVYSLRVPYGFDCF
+189 RVYSLRVPYGLDCF
-203 YVTAGDGFCSCDGRF
+203 YATAGDGFCSCDGRF
-218 YNVKRTETW
+218 YNVKRTETR
-227 EFMKDACADERQYR
+227 EFMKDAYADEGQYR
-241 TWLDAHK
+241 AWLDAHK

-256 QAQTALGV
+256 QAQAVLTV
-264 RPKFSIVV
+264 QPKFSIVV
-272 PVFEPNAEYLSACI
+272 PVFEPNAGYLSTCI

-296 WELLL
+296 WELLV

-306 HDGITSKC
+306 HDGIAARC
-314 LEAIADDGRARHIEL
+314 LEPMGDERIVRLRL

-336 GNTNVGIENATGDWV
+336 GNTNVGIENATGDWI

-365 FCYARKIAQDA
+365 FCYARAIARDA
-376 EAAALFCDEDTFE
+376 DAAALFCDEDTFE
-389 AEGQYRLPVFKS
+389 VDGQYRFPVFKS
-401 ELNVDLLYSCN
+401 ELNLDLLYSYN
-412 CVRHF
+412 CVTHF
-417 LAVKREVLDS
+417 LAVKREALEA
-427 IGTSSDDV
+427 IGTSPDDV

-442 LTLRVIAAGGKVAH
+442 LTLRVIAAGGEVVH

-469 STAGDNVSGKPYA
+469 STAGDNVSSKPYA

-490 QRHFEALGIGGHVEE
+490 QRHFETRGIAGQVEE
-505 TAHPFIY
+505 TSHPFIY
-512 RMRYALPEPHPLVS
+512 RMRYALPDPHPFVS

-543 SIVENSTYR
+543 SIIGKSTYR
-552 AFEVV
+552 EFEIVI
-557 VVENNSKDAKTFAYY
+557 VENNSEDAATFDYY
-572 DRITTEFDQVKVV
+572 ERIATEFEQVKVV
-585 HWDGAFNYS
+585 RWDGAFNYS
-594 AIINHGVRHAAG
+594 AIINYGASKASG
-606 TRLLLLN
+606 SRLLLLN

-618 ISPDFIFEMLGYLE
+618 ISPDFIPEMLGYLE

-669 FVDER
+669 FTDER

-703 QVGGYDEGFAV
+703 QVGGYDEDFAV

-722 MRAREAGYLTVFTPY
+722 MRAKEAGYLTVFTPY

-768 QTRWA
+768 QERWA
-773 RYFEAGDPFSNP
+773 KHFEEGDPFSNP

>member
-19 VRLSGKER
+19 VRLSGEER
-27 LDGLSAYA
+27 LDGLFAYA
-35 TAQDKRFPAQVFPGG
+35 MAGNKRFPAHVFPATDGT
-50 DAPDASTPSRSWVVT
+50 DSATRWVVT
-65 IPFLAIAKADVIIEG
+65 IPFLAFDHADVVIEG
-80 AHGAYPAL
+80 SRGAYPAL
-88 HVDFKRAKLAS
+88 HVNFKRAKLLS

-106 RSAFEAVAACERGAA
+106 RGAFGSVVACEGNAVGIA
-121 GTSTQLRLLRFL
+121 TQMRLRRFL
-133 EGEDDTAIWRMDVTA
+133 EGEDDTAIWRMDVTEGA
-148 GGQNGDVDD
+148 HGDNEDE

-162 GLGNPIS
+162 GFGNPVE
-169 FELFSFEDQA
+169 FELFLFEDQA
-179 VDRDGIRARR
+179 VDMDGIKARR
-189 RVYSLRVPYGFDCF
+189 RVYSLRVPYGLDCF
-203 YVTAGDGFCSCDGRF
+203 YATAGDGFCSCDGRF
-218 YNVKRTETW
+218 YNVKRTETRD
-227 EFMKDACADERQYR
+227 FMKDAGADEGQYR
-241 TWLDAHK
+241 AWLDAHK

-256 QAQTALGV
+256 QAQAVLTV
-264 RPKFSIVV
+264 QPKFSIVV
-272 PVFEPNAEYLSACI
+272 PVFEPNAGYLSACI

-296 WELLL
+296 WELLV

-306 HDGITSKC
+306 HDGIAARC
-314 LEAIADDGRARHIEL
+314 LEPMGDERIVYLRL

-336 GNTNVGIENATGDWV
+336 GNTNVGIENATGDWI

-365 FCYARKIAQDA
+365 FCYARAIVRDA
-376 EAAALFCDEDTFE
+376 DATALFCDEDTFE
-389 AEGQYRLPVFKS
+389 VDGQYRFPVFKS
-401 ELNVDLLYSCN
+401 ELNLDLLYSYN
-412 CVRHF
+412 CVTHF
-417 LAVKREVLDS
+417 LAVKRETLEA
-427 IGTSSDDV
+427 IGTSPDDV

-442 LTLRVIAAGGKVAH
+442 LTLRVIAAGGKIAH

-469 STAGDNVSGKPYA
+469 STAGDNVSSKPYA

-490 QRHFEALGIGGHVEE
+490 QRHFEARGIAGHVEE
-505 TAHPFIY
+505 TSHPFIY
-512 RMRYALPEPHPLVS
+512 RMRYTLPDPHPLVS

-543 SIVENSTYR
+543 SIIEKSAYR
-552 AFEVV
+552 EFEVV
-557 VVENNSKDAKTFAYY
+557 IVENNSEDDGTFAYY
-572 DRITTEFDQVKVV
+572 ERITAEFDQVKVV
-585 HWDGAFNYS
+585 RWEGAFNYS

-606 TRLLLLN
+606 SRLLLLN

-618 ISPDFIFEMLGYLE
+618 ISPDFIPEMLGYLE

-703 QVGGYDEGFAV
+703 QVGGYDEDFAV

-722 MRAREAGYLTVFTPY
+722 MRAKEAGYLTVFTPY

-768 QTRWA
+768 QERWA
-773 RYFEAGDPFSNP
+773 KYFEEGDSFSNP

>member
-1 MQARVYMICRTN
+1 MVCRTN

-19 VRLSGKER
+19 VRLSESER

-35 TAQDKRFPAQVFPGG
+35 MAGDKRFPAQVFPAADGA
-50 DAPDASTPSRSWVVT
+50 DSVTRWVVA
-65 IPFLAIAKADVIIEG
+65 IPFLALDRADVIIEG
-80 AHGAYPAL
+80 SCGAYPAL
-88 HVDFKRAKLAS
+88 HVNFKRTKLLS

-106 RSAFEAVAACERGAA
+106 RSAFESIVACERSAA
-121 GTSTQLRLLRFL
+121 GVVTQLRLLRFL
-133 EGEDDTAIWRMDVTA
+133 EGEDDTAIWRMDVTGDA
-148 GGQNGDVDD
+148 QDDAADEIKVCNG
-157 IEVFD
+157 F
-162 GLGNPIS
+162 GNPVE
-169 FELFSFEDQA
+169 FELFLFEDQA
-179 VDRDGIRARR
+179 VDVDGIKVRR
-189 RVYSLRVPYGFDCF
+189 RIYSLRVPYGLDCF

-218 YNVKRTETW
+218 YNVKRTETR
-227 EFMKDACADERQYR
+227 EFMKDACADEGQYR
-241 TWLDAHK
+241 AWLDAHK
-248 ASPEDLAA
+248 ASPKDLAA
-256 QAQTALGV
+256 QAQVTLAV
-264 RPKFSIVV
+264 QPKFSIVV
-272 PVFEPNAEYLSACI
+272 PAFESNAAFLGACI

-296 WELLL
+296 WELLV

-306 HDGITSKC
+306 HDGIVRRC
-314 LEAIADDGRARHIEL
+314 LESMDDERIRHLEL
-329 ERNLGIA
+329 EANLGIA

-365 FCYARKIAQDA
+365 FCYARAIARDA
-376 EAAALFCDEDTFE
+376 DAAALFCDEDTFE
-389 AEGQYRLPVFKS
+389 VDGQYRFPVFKS
-401 ELNVDLLYSCN
+401 ELNLDLLYSYN
-412 CVRHF
+412 CVTHF
-417 LAVKREVLDS
+417 LAVKRPLLDK
-427 IGTSSDDV
+427 IGTSPDDV

-442 LTLRVIAAGGKVAH
+442 LTLRVVVAGDKIVH

-469 STAGDNVSGKPYA
+469 STAGDNVSSKPYA

-490 QRHFEALGIGGHVEE
+490 QRHFDARGIAGHVEE
-505 TAHPFIY
+505 TPHPFIY

-526 VIIPNKDHIGE
+526 IIIPSKDHIDE

-543 SIVENSTYR
+543 SIIEKSTYR
-552 AFEVV
+552 SFEIVI
-557 VVENNSKDAKTFAYY
+557 VENNSEDAATFAYY
-572 DRITTEFDQVKVV
+572 ERIAAQSDQVKVV
-585 HWDGAFNYS
+585 RWDGAFNYS
-594 AIINHGVRHAAG
+594 AIINYGVRHAAG
-606 TRLLLLN
+606 SRLLLLN

-618 ISPDFIFEMLGYLE
+618 ISPDFIPEMLGYLE

-698 RDVFE
+698 RDVFD
-703 QVGGYDEGFAV
+703 QVGGYDEDFAV

-722 MRAREAGYLTVFTPY
+722 MRAKEAGYLTVFTPY

-768 QTRWA
+768 QERWA
-773 RYFEAGDPFSNP
+773 KYFEEGDPLSNP

>member
-1 MQARVYMICRTN
+1 MQAHVYMVCRTN

-19 VRLSGKER
+19 VRLSGEER
-27 LDGLSAYA
+27 FDGLSAYA
-35 TAQDKRFPAQVFPGG
+35 MAGDKRFPAQVFPAADEAGS
-50 DAPDASTPSRSWVVT
+50 ATRWVVA
-65 IPFLAIAKADVIIEG
+65 IPFLALDHADVVIKG
-80 AHGAYPAL
+80 SCGAYPAL
-88 HVDFKRAKLAS
+88 HVNFKRAKLLS

-106 RSAFEAVAACERGAA
+106 RSAFESVVACEDNVVGIA
-121 GTSTQLRLLRFL
+121 TQLRLLRFL
-133 EGEDDTAIWRMDVTA
+133 EGEDDTAIWRMDVTQDA
-148 GGQNGDVDD
+148 ERADEDA
-157 IEVFD
+157 IKVFD
-162 GLGNPIS
+162 GLGNPVD
-169 FELFSFEDQA
+169 FELFLFEDQA
-179 VDRDGIRARR
+179 VAMDGIRARR
-189 RVYSLRVPYGFDCF
+189 RIYSLRVPYDLDCF

-218 YNVKRTETW
+218 YNVKRTETQ
-227 EFMKDACADERQYR
+227 EFMKDACADEGQYR
-241 TWLDAHK
+241 AWLSVHK

-256 QAQTALGV
+256 QARTTLAVQ
-264 RPKFSIVV
+264 PKFSIVV
-272 PVFEPNAEYLSACI
+272 PVFEPNEGYLKSCI
-286 SSVVRQSYAN
+286 ASVVRQSYAN
-296 WELLL
+296 WELLV

-306 HDGITSKC
+306 HDGIARRC
-314 LEAIADDGRARHIEL
+314 LESIGDERIRHLEL
-329 ERNLGIA
+329 DENLGIA
-336 GNTNVGIENATGDWV
+336 GNTNVGIGNATGDWI
-351 AFLDYDDILEPDAL
+351 AFLDYDDTLEPDAL
-365 FCYARKIAQDA
+365 FCYARAISHDA
-376 EAAALFCDEDTFE
+376 DAAALFCDEDTFE
-389 AEGQYRLPVFKS
+389 ADGQYRFPVFKS
-401 ELNVDLLYSCN
+401 ELNLDLLYSYN
-412 CVRHF
+412 CVTHF
-417 LAVKREVLDS
+417 LAVRRTLLDE
-427 IGTSSDDV
+427 IGTSPDDV

-442 LTLRVIAAGGKVAH
+442 LTLRVIAAGGKIVH

-469 STAGDNVSGKPYA
+469 STAGDNVSSKPYA

-490 QRHFEALGIGGHVEE
+490 QRHFEARGIVGRVEE
-505 TAHPFIY
+505 TSHPFIY
-512 RMRYALPEPHPLVS
+512 RMRYALPDPHPLVS
-526 VIIPNKDHIGE
+526 IIIPSKDHVGE

-543 SIVENSTYR
+543 SIIEKSTYR
-552 AFEVV
+552 EFEIV
-557 VVENNSKDAKTFAYY
+557 VVENNSEDAATFAYY
-572 DRITTEFDQVKVV
+572 ERIMAQYDQVKVV
-585 HWDGAFNYS
+585 RWDGAFNYS

-606 TRLLLLN
+606 SRLLLLN

-618 ISPDFIFEMLGYLE
+618 ISPDFIPEMLGYLE

-703 QVGGYDEGFAV
+703 QIGGYDEDFAV

-722 MRAREAGYLTVFTPY
+722 MRARGAGYLTVFTPY

-758 RRWEGERELF
+758 RRWERERELF
-768 QTRWA
+768 QERWA
-773 RYFEAGDPFSNP
+773 EYFEMGDPFSNP

>member
-1 MQARVYMICRTN
+1 MICRTN

-19 VRLSGKER
+19 VRLSGEER

-35 TAQDKRFPAQVFPGG
+35 MAENKRFPAQVFPTADGA
-50 DAPDASTPSRSWVVT
+50 DSATRWVVT
-65 IPFLAIAKADVIIEG
+65 IPFLAFDHADVVIEG
-80 AHGAYPAL
+80 SRGAYPAL
-88 HVDFKRAKLAS
+88 HVNFKRAKLLS

-106 RSAFEAVAACERGAA
+106 RGAFGSVVACEGNAVGIA
-121 GTSTQLRLLRFL
+121 TQMRLLRFL
-133 EGEDDTAIWRMDVTA
+133 EGEDDTAIWRMDVTEGA
-148 GGQNGDVDD
+148 HGDNEDE

-162 GLGNPIS
+162 GLGNS
-169 FELFSFEDQA
+169 VDFELFLFEDQA
-179 VDRDGIRARR
+179 VDMDGIKARR
-189 RVYSLRVPYGFDCF
+189 RVYSLRVPYGLDCF
-203 YVTAGDGFCSCDGRF
+203 YATAGVGFCSCDGRF
-218 YNVKRTETW
+218 YNVKRTETRD
-227 EFMKDACADERQYR
+227 FMKDACADEGQYR
-241 TWLDAHK
+241 AWLDAHK

-256 QAQTALGV
+256 QAQAVLTV
-264 RPKFSIVV
+264 QPKFSIAV
-272 PVFEPNAEYLSACI
+272 PVFEPNAGYLSACI

-296 WELLL
+296 WELLV

-306 HDGITSKC
+306 HDGIAARC
-314 LEAIADDGRARHIEL
+314 LEPMCDERIVHLRL

-365 FCYARKIAQDA
+365 FCYARAIARDA
-376 EAAALFCDEDTFE
+376 DAMALFCDEDTFE
-389 AEGQYRLPVFKS
+389 VDGQYRFPAFKS
-401 ELNVDLLYSCN
+401 ELNLDLLYSYN
-412 CVRHF
+412 CVEHF
-417 LAVKREVLDS
+417 LAVKREMLGT
-427 IGTSSDDV
+427 IGTLPDDV

-442 LTLRVIAAGGKVAH
+442 LTLRVIAAGGKIAH
-456 VPRVLYHWRQHSA
+456 VPRVLYHWRQHST
-469 STAGDNVSGKPYA
+469 STTEDNVSSKPYA

-490 QRHFEALGIGGHVEE
+490 QRHFEARGIAGHVEE
-505 TAHPFIY
+505 TSHPFIY
-512 RMRYALPEPHPLVS
+512 RMRYALPDPHPLVS

-537 LDACVR
+537 LDACIR
-543 SIVENSTYR
+543 SIIEKSAYR
-552 AFEVV
+552 EFEVV
-557 VVENNSKDAKTFAYY
+557 IVENNSEDDETFAYY
-572 DRITTEFDQVKVV
+572 ERITAEFDQVKVV
-585 HWDGAFNYS
+585 RWEGSFNYS

-606 TRLLLLN
+606 SRLLLLN

-618 ISPDFIFEMLGYLE
+618 ISPNFIPEMLGYLE

-703 QVGGYDEGFAV
+703 QVGGYDEDFAV

-722 MRAREAGYLTVFTPY
+722 MRAKEAGYLTVFTPY

-768 QTRWA
+768 QERWA
-773 RYFEAGDPFSNP
+773 KYFEEGDSFSNP